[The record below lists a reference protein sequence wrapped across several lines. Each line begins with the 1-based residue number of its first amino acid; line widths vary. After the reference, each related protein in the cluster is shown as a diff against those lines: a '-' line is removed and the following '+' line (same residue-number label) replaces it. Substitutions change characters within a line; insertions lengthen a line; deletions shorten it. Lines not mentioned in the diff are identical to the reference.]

1 MFLALSRGVGVKTQS
16 SQASEY
22 LFNVINFLAQ
32 DFHRKWTFGF
42 FFQSF
47 VANGTVVLFMPILFN
62 LSYLNDSMQFDLG
75 QLFTSIQAAINICAI
90 PIKFITMQLY
100 MKNLHRIN
108 KLLNILDGRCKHP
121 EEFNKLRHCAITGNR
136 IYVGAII
143 VYFSYSI
150 STCMGFM
157 LTGQAAYN
165 IYIPG
170 INWRNS
176 LLEFVI
182 QGLVEFASMNLIC
195 LHQTVYDSYS
205 GIYLYIIRIHIQ
217 ILNERV
223 KRLGSNLKNNEKQSY
238 EELIQS
244 ILDHKLILRLVA
256 AISPMISLTI
266 FVQFAITA
274 AMLATTMINISF
286 FSNVVGRIASIFY
299 IILVFAQS
307 SLCCYQATCLVSD
320 ADELPVSIFH
330 CHWVEQGY
338 RFRKMIIYFMVNT
351 QKPITFTAGKLFPV
365 NMASVLSIA
374 KCSFSFYALL
384 KEMDFGGQDN
394 D

>member
-1 MFLALSRGVGVKTQS
+1 MFLALSRGVGIKAQS
-16 SQASEY
+16 SQASAY
-22 LFNVINFLAQ
+22 LFNAINFLAQ
-32 DFHRKWTFGF
+32 DFHRKWTVGLFVH
-42 FFQSF
+42 SF
-47 VANGTVVLFMPILFN
+47 VTNGFVVLFMPILFN
-62 LSYLNDSMQFDLG
+62 LSYLHESRQFDFG

-100 MKNLHRIN
+100 MKNLHQIN
-108 KLLNILDGRCKHP
+108 KMLNILDGRCKHP
-121 EEFNKLRHCAITGNR
+121 EELNKLRRCALTGNR

-170 INWRNS
+170 IDWRKS
-176 LLEFVI
+176 QLEFVI
-182 QGLVEFASMNLIC
+182 QGLIEFASMNLIC

-205 GIYLYIIRIHIQ
+205 GIYLYIIRMHIQ
-217 ILNERV
+217 ILNERLA
-223 KRLGSNLKNNEKQSY
+223 RMGSDPQKNEDQHY
-238 EELIQS
+238 EELIQC
-244 ILDHKLILRLVA
+244 ILDHKLILRLVS
-256 AISPMISLTI
+256 AISPMISCTI
-266 FVQFAITA
+266 FVQFTITA

-307 SLCCYQATCLVSD
+307 SLCCYQATCLVTD
-320 ADELPVSIFH
+320 ADKLPVSIFH
-330 CHWVEQGY
+330 CHWIEHDY
-338 RFRKMIIYFMVNT
+338 RFRKMIVYFMVNT
-351 QKPITFTAGKLFPV
+351 QKSITFTAGKLFAV

-384 KEMDFGGQDN
+384 KEMDFGGQATQ
-394 D
+394 